1 MILINYLSHHK
12 CFFVAWKHQ
21 NDDAI
26 NFSLLLRRLTVWFGA
41 PRTNSPADK
50 QRQKETEERM
60 PTMCKSKLRTL
71 LFFFVHFIYLSLAV
85 YFLFLFFFY
94 LSPLKVCHHARCSFS
109 VGSTCKVVGF
119 FLLVE
124 VFHTL
129 DDWRGGTTG
138 RISSGQ
144 TLTTLESKPPPHD
157 EEQKQRKKRPKYR
170 RSCRV
175 CSVSGGGGGGINHH
189 RGLTMGWAEAVQFLL
204 W

>member
-119 FLLVE
+119 FSV
-124 VFHTL
+124 
-129 DDWRGGTTG
+129 GGGFSHIG
-138 RISSGQ
+138 RLEGRDNGENIEWTNTDHSGV
-144 TLTTLESKPPPHD
+144 KAPPPTIKNRNK
-157 EEQKQRKKRPKYR
+157 EKKDPNTDAAAGFV
-170 RSCRV
+170 RSV
-175 CSVSGGGGGGINHH
+175 VVVGGGINHH
-189 RGLTMGWAEAVQFLL
+189 RGLTMG
-204 W
+204 

>member
-1 MILINYLSHHK
+1 
-12 CFFVAWKHQ
+12 
-21 NDDAI
+21 
-26 NFSLLLRRLTVWFGA
+26 
-41 PRTNSPADK
+41 
-50 QRQKETEERM
+50 M

-124 VFHTL
+124 VFHTS

-144 TLTTLESKPPPHD
+144 TLTTLESKPPPTIKNRNKEKKD
-157 EEQKQRKKRPKYR
+157 PNTDAAAGFVRSVVVVGGASIIIEDSQWVKQKQFSSCCDSCHPIHKRGRFYIMTSSVDIFSADKR
-170 RSCRV
+170 RTK
-175 CSVSGGGGGGINHH
+175 
-189 RGLTMGWAEAVQFLL
+189 L
-204 W
+204 

>member
-1 MILINYLSHHK
+1 
-12 CFFVAWKHQ
+12 
-21 NDDAI
+21 
-26 NFSLLLRRLTVWFGA
+26 
-41 PRTNSPADK
+41 
-50 QRQKETEERM
+50 M

-109 VGSTCKVVGF
+109 VCSTCNVVGF

-189 RGLTMGWAEAVQFLL
+189 RGLTMG
-204 W
+204 